1 MPAPSL
7 RRAAVIG
14 NPIGHSKSPVLHAAA
29 YAALGVDIAYDAL
42 VADPQDAP
50 DLAARLRD
58 DDSWAG
64 LSCTMPMKSALVPE
78 MDEVSDRVA
87 RLGVLNTVI
96 VRHTA
101 RGVRLIGENTD
112 VDGIV
117 MSLELEPG
125 SARNRLAILG
135 AGGTAAAAVAAAA
148 QLGFAAVDFIVRD
161 AGRAA
166 SAVDLAVGFGLETR
180 TLDVA
185 AAGGQLSRYDAAVS
199 TLPPRAA
206 DALVPALLVSAPRA
220 GTPLLDVAYDPWPSA
235 LALAWDAAGGRV
247 VDGLSML
254 VHQAVEQALL
264 FSGRAEDD
272 RELVTNVMCDAVGLP
287 RPLG

>member
-1 MPAPSL
+1 
-7 RRAAVIG
+7 
-14 NPIGHSKSPVLHAAA
+14 
-29 YAALGVDIAYDAL
+29 
-42 VADPQDAP
+42 
-50 DLAARLRD
+50 
-58 DDSWAG
+58 
-64 LSCTMPMKSALVPE
+64 MPMKSALVPE

-101 RGVRLIGENTD
+101 HGVRLIGENTD

-117 MSLELEPG
+117 RSLELESG
-125 SARNRLAILG
+125 SVRNRLAILG

-148 QLGFAAVDFIVRD
+148 QLGFAGVDFIVRD

-180 TLDVA
+180 TLDA
-185 AAGGQLSRYDAAVS
+185 STAGGQLSRYDAAVS

-264 FSGRAEDD
+264 FSGRSEDD

>member
-1 MPAPSL
+1 MPASSP

-29 YAALGVDIAYDAL
+29 YAALGVEISYDAL

-50 DLAARLRD
+50 GLASRLRED
-58 DDSWAG
+58 GSWVG
-64 LSCTMPMKSALVPE
+64 LSCTMPMKSALVAE

-96 VRHTA
+96 VRDTA
-101 RGVRLIGENTD
+101 HGVQLVGENTD

-117 MSLELEPG
+117 RSLGLESG
-125 SARNRLAILG
+125 SARNRLAVLG

-148 QLGFAAVDFIVRD
+148 QLGFSAVDFIVRD

-166 SAVDLAVGFGLETR
+166 TAVDLAVGYGLEAR
-180 TLDVA
+180 ALDAA
-185 AAGGQLSRYDAAVS
+185 AAGGQLNRYDAAVS

-206 DALVPALLVSAPRA
+206 DSLVPALLASSPRA

-235 LALAWDAAGGRV
+235 LALAWAAAGGRV

-254 VHQAVEQALL
+254 VHQAAEQALL
-264 FSGRAEDD
+264 FSGRSEDD

>member
-1 MPAPSL
+1 MTRPAG

-14 NPIGHSKSPVLHAAA
+14 NPIGHSKSPALHSAA
-29 YAALGVDIAYDAL
+29 YAALGVDISYEAR

-50 DLAARLRD
+50 ALAALLRGD
-58 DDSWAG
+58 GAWAG

-78 MDEVSDRVA
+78 MDEVSDRVD
-87 RLGVLNTVI
+87 RLGVLNTVV
-96 VRHTA
+96 VRRTA
-101 RGVRLIGENTD
+101 DDVRLFGENTD

-117 MSLELEPG
+117 RSLALEAG
-125 SARNRLAILG
+125 SGRDRIAVLG

-148 QLGFAAVDFIVRD
+148 QLGFRSVDFVVRD

-166 SAVDLAVGFGLETR
+166 SAVDLAAGFGLEAS
-180 TLDVA
+180 TLGAD
-185 AAGGQLSRYDAAVS
+185 AAGARLGGYDAVVS

-206 DALVPALLVSAPRA
+206 DGLVPLLLVSAPRPGA
-220 GTPLLDVAYDPWPSA
+220 PLLDAAYDPWPSA

-264 FSGRAEDD
+264 FSGRSEDD